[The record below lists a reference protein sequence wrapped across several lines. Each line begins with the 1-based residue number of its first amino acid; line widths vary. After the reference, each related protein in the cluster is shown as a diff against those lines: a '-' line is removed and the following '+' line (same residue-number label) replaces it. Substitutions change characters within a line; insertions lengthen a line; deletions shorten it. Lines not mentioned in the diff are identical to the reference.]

1 MTVTWTPASGNV
13 YQEVSGTF
21 TFNDND
27 VSWVYVDWNDGE
39 DNSIENAVY
48 EWASIDTDSKTIS
61 LPHTYTKHGTFYPV
75 VRTVN
80 DENFLSKYYYS
91 GGYVNNLPEPNEQ
104 VQTITPITISDTN
117 PYGVL
122 KVENKQFLSGIDN
135 TIFQQGPKS
144 VYIQVAPTVA
154 SGTSATLTGK
164 SLKLEVTGVEA
175 VKSNTT
181 YADFGYERNLVTVN
195 KTFTLNDRNG
205 TQDAVKISDKVF
217 VEILEVKLIT
227 AKITADGASND
238 LIDAFNGLKIFLT
251 AKANDSNFYP
261 ITYIT
266 NGDPIKN
273 AKDIK
278 RNVKLDF
285 SQSRGSASNATI
297 SYYSYDNGK
306 VFWQPKDQW
315 QASSSTVLTDA
326 TETTDSLLGK
336 SYTYY
341 ARADGLKGTDFIN
354 TVSNS
359 AAFYS
364 GNSWLYDTTGKTNFV
379 RNQFLINEFNQFYNQ
394 YHLARMTATT
404 DTNKNN
410 PTQTFKS
417 IYRIQPPAKSTGS
430 TAYFVNQSTGS
441 QDLTTNAYYNTTS
454 YPVSSNKWNAVSYL
468 DSAGNARDATSYL
481 VLGLPDKYGKVFFN
495 NSIYANDFMTSLS
508 TMQGQKVTGV
518 YYLRLSNVKRGD
530 KFTQKAEWVPLEF
543 EDTTKVEKR
552 YRNSS
557 SETYENK
564 STTLARSGYI
574 GFDTPTDWSK
584 TSIQDLCG
592 GFFNVSGQANS
603 VTNVDND
610 FSVHLSG
617 TLTFNHLSTTSIDGW
632 DCLAL
637 SGTSVETALS
647 GTYTDEDLSGYK
659 YIFQCDKNSSSHNGE
674 VLWVASS
681 SIADRRLFLV
691 SGNIPS
697 TNVTAATNFSSGYL
711 RRINIYDVFDGA
723 SKLSDRA
730 APPNYNNAPSASY
743 AYNFVFGGTD
753 TSFDDLT
760 ADTVSGSFQNVYP
773 LKIMLSGTTLDNNTA
788 TSTEP
793 NQEIWN
799 ILPAASSSS
808 QILIQK
814 DNTAYDLTYLPITSN
829 VSVAFSGTFYQ
840 AITKGG
846 KAFIIR
852 TGTPI
857 QNITLSSK
865 AMGDESS
872 FTYSNDYTSFSALEK
887 IRSAQSKA
895 ARVFWDEQQK
905 DGTYVRYF
913 GFISGVNETHSNQGK
928 RAPRDFNASLIVE
941 EIVLL
946 NASGELISDV
956 TPLGGVADA
965 RNFS

>member
-13 YQEVSGTF
+13 YQEVSGNF

-27 VSWVYVDWNDGE
+27 VSWLYVDWNDGE
-39 DNSIENAVY
+39 DNSIENAIY
-48 EWASIDTDSKTIS
+48 EWASMDTDSKTVS

-104 VQTITPITISDTN
+104 VQTITPITISDTD

-135 TIFQQGPKS
+135 TIFQQGPKN

-175 VKSNTT
+175 VKSNTS

-217 VEILEVKLIT
+217 VDILEVKLIT
-227 AKITADGASND
+227 AKITADGTPDSLIND
-238 LIDAFNGLKIFLT
+238 FNALKIFLT
-251 AKANDSNFYP
+251 AQGDDSNFYP

-273 AKDIK
+273 AKDNK

-285 SQSRGSASNATI
+285 SQSRGSASNTTI

-306 VFWQPKDQW
+306 VFWEPKDQW
-315 QASSSTVLTDA
+315 QASSSAVLTNA
-326 TETTDSLLGK
+326 TETTDSLLTK

-364 GNSWLYDTTGKTNFV
+364 GNSWLYDATGKTDFV
-379 RNQFLINEFNQFYNQ
+379 RNQFLVNEFNQFYNQ
-394 YHLARMTATT
+394 YHLSRMTATT

-410 PTQTFKS
+410 PTQTFDCVWRLS
-417 IYRIQPPAKSTGS
+417 PPTKATGT
-430 TAYFVNQSTGS
+430 TAYFINRTVAT
-441 QDLTTNAYYNTTS
+441 QDLTTNAYYNTSS
-454 YPVSSNKWNAVSYL
+454 YPVSSQSWNDRDYL
-468 DSAGNARDATSYL
+468 DSAGNSRDASSYFI
-481 VLGLPDKYGKVFFN
+481 LGLPDKYGKVFFN
-495 NSIYANDFMTSLS
+495 NSVYANDFMTSLS

-518 YYLRLSNVKRGD
+518 YYLRLSNDKRED

-552 YRNSS
+552 YRDSS

-592 GFFNVSGQANS
+592 GFFNVSGLANS

-610 FSVHLSG
+610 FSIHLSG
-617 TLTFNHLSTTSIDGW
+617 SLTFNHLSTTPIDGW

-659 YIFQCDKNSSSHNGE
+659 YIFQCDKDSSSHNGE

-681 SIADRRLFLV
+681 SIADRRLF
-691 SGNIPS
+691 
-697 TNVTAATNFSSGYL
+697 FSFWK
-711 RRINIYDVFDGA
+711 RPFN
-723 SKLSDRA
+723 KC
-730 APPNYNNAPSASY
+730 
-743 AYNFVFGGTD
+743 
-753 TSFDDLT
+753 
-760 ADTVSGSFQNVYP
+760 
-773 LKIMLSGTTLDNNTA
+773 
-788 TSTEP
+788 
-793 NQEIWN
+793 
-799 ILPAASSSS
+799 
-808 QILIQK
+808 
-814 DNTAYDLTYLPITSN
+814 
-829 VSVAFSGTFYQ
+829 
-840 AITKGG
+840 
-846 KAFIIR
+846 
-852 TGTPI
+852 
-857 QNITLSSK
+857 
-865 AMGDESS
+865 
-872 FTYSNDYTSFSALEK
+872 YSCN
-887 IRSAQSKA
+887 
-895 ARVFWDEQQK
+895 
-905 DGTYVRYF
+905 
-913 GFISGVNETHSNQGK
+913 
-928 RAPRDFNASLIVE
+928 
-941 EIVLL
+941 
-946 NASGELISDV
+946 
-956 TPLGGVADA
+956 
-965 RNFS
+965 